1 MRNVPEKRTIRP
13 GFFLTKGTILIFCCL
28 KFPFNKFRVCV
39 YVFVCMRVCVFW
51 CVRVS
56 VRGCV
61 FVCLDP
67 RFCISKVH
75 EPAWECVCT
84 YVCMYL
90 YVRVCM
96 CVCVSI
102 RVYYVCMYL
111 YVRVCMCVCVGIR
124 VYDCGNQCVYDEC
137 VYVRMSMNVRERV
150 LLIGTQFS
158 ILYTFMYS
166 PA

>member
-56 VRGCV
+56 VLGCV

-84 YVCMYL
+84 
-90 YVRVCM
+90 
-96 CVCVSI
+96 
-102 RVYYVCMYL
+102 YVCMYL

-150 LLIGTQFS
+150 LLIGTQLS